1 MKMILLKSSTFKIFS
16 TGHGVPVPGLV
27 EIQPSKDDEMEKLM
41 CDELNDKL
49 KEKRKRSL
57 FL

>member
-16 TGHGVPVPGLV
+16 KGHGVPVPGIV
-27 EIQPSKDDEMEKLM
+27 EIQPSTDDEMEKSI

-49 KEKRKRSL
+49 KENRKTSL
-57 FL
+57 SL